1 MMSVFYNIGFSRGVC
16 GNKATETLN
25 RLYYSIESARKQGFA
40 GGRGKRDGADAD
52 PGSAGS
58 TSGGSTGGAALLLTD
73 SRTLLLTALAA
84 LALLLL
90 GGLLKYLQYRKELK

>member
-16 GNKATETLN
+16 GNKASETLN

-52 PGSAGS
+52 PGRPGEERRICVRAENDR
-58 TSGGSTGGAALLLTD
+58 GGERKV
-73 SRTLLLTALAA
+73 SRGEGEKIFIFAK
-84 LALLLL
+84 
-90 GGLLKYLQYRKELK
+90 GKIFRKGIDNGEKVC